1 MPAEITATGTFTNL
15 STVVDAT
22 RSKMIGNEPRLEG
35 AKGSAPGGLGM
46 NLEVLKTM
54 EGVELPELNQ
64 FIDLVATAYDLL
76 HWQAAAL
83 IHILMRA
90 KMATKSDTVLGDT
103 NGTRLYIP

>member
-1 MPAEITATGTFTNL
+1 MSATISATGTFTDL

-35 AKGSAPGGLGM
+35 EKGTAPGGLGM
-46 NLEVLKTM
+46 NLEVLKTA

-64 FIDLVATAYDLL
+64 FIDLVAQAYSLL

-83 IHILMRA
+83 VAILMRA
-90 KMATKSDTVLGDT
+90 KMATKSDTVLGDP
-103 NGTRLYIP
+103 NGYRIYIP